1 MFGCIFN
8 VRFSIYIYNIT
19 FSKSINYIQTISAK
33 FKNLSGFFISI
44 KINYSIRSK
53 HYKLVLLN

>member
-1 MFGCIFN
+1 M
-8 VRFSIYIYNIT
+8 FSIHIYNIT
-19 FSKSINYIQTISAK
+19 FLKSNNYIQTISAK

-53 HYKLVLLN
+53 HYKFLSFAKLDYLS